1 MEGKTPPA
9 QVADGQGDQAP
20 ASIDMQWG
28 TTINAST
35 VLVLV
40 EQHKLEQDAA
50 TGMQLATGQNKV
62 HIRR

>member
-1 MEGKTPPA
+1 MTHTPSFHAVGTPEG
-9 QVADGQGDQAP
+9 VIQAN
-20 ASIDMQWG
+20 MTQ
-28 TTINAST
+28 THTHT